1 MTLKSQVGK
10 LCYGRKLDQGERW
23 QTLKMCSSQQPWK
36 IGGLNAPITLHAPP
50 STMSLIGAIEL
61 SDKKIF
67 LH

>member
-1 MTLKSQVGK
+1 VADIEDVFITTTM
-10 LCYGRKLDQGERW
+10 E
-23 QTLKMCSSQQPWK
+23 